1 MHIYNVLKENADKL
15 GLIFPEEELKYNSYM
30 YDPFFENDFI
40 NYFSN
45 EFKKLKI
52 GEVKKYLLK
61 TEPELNLFMI
71 NNNYLIHSTNGYTFN
86 VFDKNFREI
95 CFYSLDEDEVR
106 NPYLGTF
113 RSTKT
118 DYFNRRNSHYTFEIK
133 PNSDLSI
140 LISSEKNKDKNTI
153 KLYYKGTNQLESIQF
168 LKDHIEAKFKSSFYQ
183 KMKLDHDLNIL
194 SIDFSSKIKKEL
206 NIKAPIK
213 NIKNYQSL
221 IKSLETNFDLYN
233 LINDSKFNLKL
244 TESEFK
250 KHASVIEEIVNKKDN
265 ILNFFYMLDDLNIKP
280 SYQIPFEDHTSDC
293 RKYLNTGYYDIVNK
307 GGSDGSDRDYIKGLL
322 SYLFYIKENN
332 INPIDNNLVEKLER
346 IHINVDKLYEEF
358 GVLKKTNK
366 ELKKIFSSAG
376 SKK

>member
-30 YDPFFENDFI
+30 YEPFFENNFI

-45 EFKKLKI
+45 EFKTLKV
-52 GEVKKYLLK
+52 GEVKKYLLN
-61 TEPELNLFMI
+61 TDPELNLFMI

-86 VFDKNFREI
+86 VFDKNFNEI
-95 CFYSLDEDEVR
+95 CFYSLDEDEAG
-106 NPYLGTF
+106 NPYISTF
-113 RSTKT
+113 NSTKA
-118 DYFNRRNSHYTFEIK
+118 DYFNYGNSYYTFEIK

-140 LISSEKNKDKNTI
+140 LISSENNKDRKSI

-168 LKDHIEAKFKSSFYQ
+168 FKDHIEAKFKSSFYQ
-183 KMKLDHDLNIL
+183 KMKLDLDLNIL

-206 NIKAPIK
+206 NIKSPIK

-233 LINDSKFNLKL
+233 LIKDSKFNLKL

-250 KHASVIEEIVNKKDN
+250 KHNSVIEEIVNKKDD

-280 SYQIPFEDHTSDC
+280 SYLIPFEYNLSDC
-293 RKYLNTGYYDIVNK
+293 KKYLNTGYYDIVNK
-307 GGSDGSDRDYIKGLL
+307 SGTDGSERDYIKGLL

-332 INPIDNNLVEKLER
+332 INPIDNNVVEKLES
-346 IHINVDKLYEEF
+346 IQINVNKLHEEF

-366 ELKKIFSSAG
+366 ELKKIFSSFG